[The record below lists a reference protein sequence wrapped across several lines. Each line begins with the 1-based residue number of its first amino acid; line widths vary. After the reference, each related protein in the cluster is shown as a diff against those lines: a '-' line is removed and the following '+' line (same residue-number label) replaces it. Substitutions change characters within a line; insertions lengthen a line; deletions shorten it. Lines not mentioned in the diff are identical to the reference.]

1 MSLTPAQDEIEA
13 RKIRDA
19 IEKCGKNMG
28 PHDYIPIEWFYV
40 DCPDEG
46 PHGKRY
52 KRVSRFLCRVCFNS
66 VNISTLLNS
75 YKDVSYVGNIHTLK

>member
-28 PHDYIPIEWFYV
+28 PHDYIPIEWMTSG
-40 DCPDEG
+40 D
-46 PHGKRY
+46 Y
-52 KRVSRFLCRVCFNS
+52 KRVTRFLCRVCFNS
-66 VNISTLLNS
+66 VNTSTLLGS